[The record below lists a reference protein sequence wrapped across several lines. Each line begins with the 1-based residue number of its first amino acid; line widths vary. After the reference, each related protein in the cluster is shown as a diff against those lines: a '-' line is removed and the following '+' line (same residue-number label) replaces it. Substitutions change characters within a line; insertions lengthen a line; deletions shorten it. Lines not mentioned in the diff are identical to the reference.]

1 MFLAKVIGTVVAT
14 QKHESLKGIKLL
26 IVQPVDEFGE
36 PNDEPVVAVD
46 GTHMAGPRET
56 VYCIGSR
63 EGALVLEDW
72 FNPADMGIL
81 GIVDEVF
88 VVKNGEE
95 HHTHRGGSFTG
106 EPAGGKGGRR

>member
-1 MFLAKVIGTVVAT
+1 MFLARVIGTVVAT
-14 QKHESLKGIKLL
+14 QKVPSLTGIKFLVL
-26 IVQPVDEFGE
+26 QPVNEFNE

-46 GTHMAGPRET
+46 GTHMAGPGET

-81 GIVDEVF
+81 GIIDEIYVVTDGEGQVTHQGGNF
-88 VVKNGEE
+88 VHEFEDG
-95 HHTHRGGSFTG
+95 RGG
-106 EPAGGKGGRR
+106 PR

>member
-14 QKHESLKGIKLL
+14 QKCEALQGIKML
-26 IVQPVDEFGE
+26 IVQPVNEFGE

-46 GTHMAGPRET
+46 GTHMAGPRDT

-81 GIVDEVF
+81 GIIDEVC
-88 VVKNGEE
+88 VAVDGESKV
-95 HHTHRGGSFTG
+95 TLRSGDFTG
-106 EPAGGKGGRR
+106 EGGA